1 MEQTT
6 DGAKRPVKYRTPTNE
21 DAKSLPTVEV
31 RPDESYEWKEVI
43 LLAVV
48 ESLPRFCVMRQ
59 NGSQA
64 RYNICRME
72 EKPTNESMKCDK

>member
-1 MEQTT
+1 MSNQSI
-6 DGAKRPVKYRTPTNE
+6 KYKTPTND

-31 RPDESYEWKEVI
+31 RSDGSYDWKEVI

-48 ESLPRFCVMRQ
+48 DNLPRFCVMTQ

-64 RYNICRME
+64 RYNICRM
-72 EKPTNESMKCDK
+72 KV

>member
-1 MEQTT
+1 MSNQSI
-6 DGAKRPVKYRTPTNE
+6 KYKTPTNE

-31 RPDESYEWKEVI
+31 RSDFQYDWQEAV

-48 ESLPRFCVMRQ
+48 ENPPRFCVMRQ

-72 EKPTNESMKCDK
+72 EDK